1 MKKILYFVLFNL
13 ITTPFVFCQKI
24 QFPESF
30 KYDASILPEMKLA
43 KITKETR
50 DVGIFENPTV
60 LLQKE
65 QMQAV
70 IYNYDIT
77 HVNRVYI
84 ECYQEVKQDDND
96 AGVVVSEFNTI
107 QDLENILP
115 TLYSQSNY
123 AFLTVDKYLITIW
136 NDGNETAAK
145 LKKSVAY
152 YKKKLRAKEFVALSD
167 GSFSNEYET
176 TVTGDDNAY
185 AVAEVAYG
193 TTVPMGFGYVDSAI
207 FISEEINKLANYIT
221 KFEMNYGIEVA
232 VQNVGNQNM
241 TPDMMEP
248 YASHLVFNDEE
259 RIKNN
264 IVILFD
270 EVENKSFVYFGTENG
285 KILSKLPLQQLKNK
299 LNQSLK
305 KKEVYKGLYEILMQF
320 EIALVEAS
328 GQQVKM
334 PE

>member
-1 MKKILYFVLFNL
+1 MKNIYYFVLLNL
-13 ITTPFVFCQKI
+13 ITIPFVFCQKI

-43 KITKETR
+43 KITKEIR
-50 DVGIFENPTV
+50 DEGIFENPTV
-60 LLQKE
+60 LLQKK

-70 IYNYDIT
+70 IYGYDVT
-77 HVNRVYI
+77 NVNRVYI
-84 ECYQEVKQDDND
+84 ECYQGINEEHND

-123 AFLTVDKYLITIW
+123 VFLTVDKYLITIW
-136 NDGNETAAK
+136 NDGDETAAK
-145 LKKSVAY
+145 LKKSVTY
-152 YKKKLRAKEFVALSD
+152 YEKKLKAKEFVAQSD
-167 GSFSNEYET
+167 SPFSNEDET
-176 TVTGDDNAY
+176 TEARDDNAY

-193 TTVPMGFGYVDSAI
+193 TTVPMGFGYVDSDI
-207 FISEEINKLANYIT
+207 FTSEEITKLANYIT
-221 KFEMNYGIEVA
+221 KFELNYDTEVA
-232 VQNVGNQNM
+232 VQNVGNQNI
-241 TPDMMEP
+241 TSDMMEP

-264 IVILFD
+264 IVVLFD
-270 EVENKSFVYFGTENG
+270 EIENKSFVYFGTDNG
-285 KILSKLPLQQLKNK
+285 KIMRNLPLDQLKTK

-305 KKEVYKGLYEILMQF
+305 KKEVYKGLYELLMQF
-320 EIALVEAS
+320 EIALIEAS
-328 GQQVKM
+328 GQQAKI